1 MGSTHTSRTERPLR
15 AALAAAGGS
24 LRLLVSRWAAFAP
37 LATLLTLALAPGAAS
52 AQDLDDLAGDP
63 IEFHGFVSQG
73 YVKSTGNDYLAKSK
87 GDGSLELSEIG
98 FNFTK
103 GLTDQMRVG
112 AQVFAQDMGPNG
124 NFAPRFDWFYLDYRH
139 RDWLG
144 ARFGRIKMPFGL
156 YNEVNDVDVA
166 RQPILLPQSI
176 YQVDHRQFLFAQ
188 TGGELYGDIPLH
200 GIGSLEYRLY
210 GGTITLDVAGN
221 PPAPGITVSNPQFQY
236 VYGGRAMWE
245 TPIDG
250 LRAGVSAQTLRLDAT
265 YGLAPELF
273 TVFQTLALLPPD
285 LTNPFP
291 VKFRVTRWLGSL
303 AYSAND
309 WDISAEYSRWV
320 GGFESGAPIL
330 FPTHVVNERYYAMA
344 SYRVASWFTPG
355 IYYSVMYPNIL
366 RRRHQENYQHD
377 LALTFRYDL
386 TDNWL
391 FKLEGHFMRG
401 TAALENRALN
411 DGVEPK
417 DLDSSTWGV
426 LLLKTTAYF

>member
-1 MGSTHTSRTERPLR
+1 MRLVGSRWARVGVLLS
-15 AALAAAGGS
+15 A
-24 LRLLVSRWAAFAP
+24 LLVSLFGVRDAH
-37 LATLLTLALAPGAAS
+37 
-52 AQDLDDLAGDP
+52 AQGLDDLAGDP

-103 GLTDQMRVG
+103 GVTDQLRVG
-112 AQVFAQDMGPNG
+112 AQVFAQDMGPTG
-124 NFAPRFDWFYLDYRH
+124 NFAPRFDWFYLDYRY

-188 TGGELYGDIPLH
+188 TGGELYGEIPLH

-210 GGTITLDVAGN
+210 GGTITLDVGGN
-221 PPAPGITVSNPQFQY
+221 PPAPGITVIDPKFQY

-250 LRAGVSAQTLRLDAT
+250 LRAGLSVQTLRLDAK
-265 YGLAPELF
+265 YGIVPDLF
-273 TVFQTLALLPPD
+273 TVFQALAFVPPD

-291 VKFRVTRWLGSL
+291 VKFRVTRWLGSV

-330 FPTHVVNERYYAMA
+330 FPGHVVNERYYAMA

-355 IYYSVMYPNIL
+355 IYYSVMYPNIR

-377 LALTFRYDL
+377 LALTFRYDI

-391 FKLEGHFMRG
+391 FKVEGHYMRG

-411 DGVEPK
+411 DGVEPP
-417 DLDSSTWGV
+417 DLDASTWGV